1 MNLPTLSVIKLI
13 IILLFILIYVYLS
26 HQENKSINH
35 KNKKTLISN
44 INRFPINNI
53 TWVFTHMS
61 DFKSHIFPTDPTF
74 PTRSGADSKMRIEL
88 KIELLFRDWRQAK
101 NEKDLQRMNID
112 QARRLRAAD
121 INTLTPSQRAIIELD
136 DANHF
141 ANKLERA
148 ETKMAY
154 YQLRI
159 DIANYLL
166 IPANQLNFTNH
177 IFQTQNFNYIQ
188 LILSNLKLLILEIP
202 IIDIIILGTLLFKGL
217 IINIVI
223 QFLLIFSGDFLI
235 KRFHLDSKY
244 PKLAKWI
251 HLRHKLSVFYIFLFL
266 IWILFSL

>member
-1 MNLPTLSVIKLI
+1 MICVWANPATVPIIKDNSE
-13 IILLFILIYVYLS
+13 V
-26 HQENKSINH
+26 
-35 KNKKTLISN
+35 
-44 INRFPINNI
+44 INNKFFKTYIVFSASIPLIAI
-53 TWVFTHMS
+53 TL
-61 DFKSHIFPTDPTF
+61 DAI
-74 PTRSGADSKMRIEL
+74 SKLLLLEIEL

-188 LILSNLKLLILEIP
+188 LILSNLKLLIL
-202 IIDIIILGTLLFKGL
+202 D
-217 IINIVI
+217 
-223 QFLLIFSGDFLI
+223 
-235 KRFHLDSKY
+235 
-244 PKLAKWI
+244 
-251 HLRHKLSVFYIFLFL
+251 
-266 IWILFSL
+266 